1 MKYLWEAT
9 AVGIYSGILYNIVVE
24 LFSAALSIMHEPIDF
39 LVLLFIVGFAK
50 HSLGFFLR
58 IHSAFCNYGDAC
70 QRSVQDAEYIA
81 TSWTLRWHARLFYE
95 SILEGLVFMIAGY
108 LLSMFT
114 KDRLAIVVF
123 VGFSLHLG
131 AEYMGIHKYFCRERC
146 ERVVVKNDSV
156 PLFEPALFQEKK

>member
-1 MKYLWEAT
+1 MKYLWEAF
-9 AVGIYSGILYNIVVE
+9 AVALYSGILYNIITE

-39 LVLLFIVGFAK
+39 LVLLFIVGFFK

-81 TSWTLRWHARLFYE
+81 TSGYARLFYE
-95 SILEGLVFMIAGY
+95 SFLEGLVFMIAGY

-114 KDRLAIVVF
+114 KDRLVIVVF

-131 AEYMGIHKYFCRERC
+131 AEYMGIHKYFCRKRC
-146 ERVVVKNDSV
+146 ARMAVKNDSV
-156 PLFEPALFQEKK
+156 PLFEPALFQDNKS